1 MYFKNKDVLNLI
13 KNELISISLYLLLF
27 IFIIVLPLVIIRHF
41 LNQQTLINTGIIS
54 HKKVAFGIKSL
65 NILTTLVVFFL
76 PFFLIDFDTSIK
88 NPRNSMNY
96 ILYFTIYY
104 LVNLI
109 LLSIKIYNYNHLI
122 NIDYLKKKF
131 IKFQFE
137 IYSFALITNLLIII
151 TENNLTKSMY
161 NTFTFLVIFDT
172 LILKSLELIKQY
184 IHRNE

>member
-1 MYFKNKDVLNLI
+1 
-13 KNELISISLYLLLF
+13 
-27 IFIIVLPLVIIRHF
+27 
-41 LNQQTLINTGIIS
+41 
-54 HKKVAFGIKSL
+54 
-65 NILTTLVVFFL
+65 
-76 PFFLIDFDTSIK
+76 
-88 NPRNSMNY
+88 MNY

-109 LLSIKIYNYNHLI
+109 LLSINIYNYNHLI